1 MKNHCKKC
9 CCQAGWFPAL
19 SGGLSNKILQLLTPG
34 KARTSHGKQKKKKKK
49 VSVLNL
55 YMNDSFDFQFH
66 QPLFRIERHF
76 KYFKA

>member
-9 CCQAGWFPAL
+9 YCQAGWFPAL

-49 VSVLNL
+49 C
-55 YMNDSFDFQFH
+55 QF
-66 QPLFRIERHF
+66 LICI
-76 KYFKA
+76 